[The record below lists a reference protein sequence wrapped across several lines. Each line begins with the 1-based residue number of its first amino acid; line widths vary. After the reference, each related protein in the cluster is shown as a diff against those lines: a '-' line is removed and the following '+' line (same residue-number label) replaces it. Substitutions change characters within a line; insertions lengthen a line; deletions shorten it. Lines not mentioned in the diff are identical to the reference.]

1 MKRVL
6 ITLLLAAFLFT
17 GAAVAA
23 PSKEIKQIVTAEQV
37 EELATDVAL
46 LYMYKN
52 ERMNIAYSTK
62 AFDRALA
69 ELGKKILD
77 FKTITTPETEG
88 LVEFMEFT
96 YDELKDTLHKPY
108 SKETVGYII
117 DYSESLVEAAEG
129 IQELALPKVEVTKE
143 FDMLLKTNEMQ
154 NLLDRANR
162 YYIGYHIGLRDV
174 NSLNQMMQTLSKF
187 NKDLKLV
194 NNYPYKGE
202 QADALATVNRM
213 WKSSQRF
220 YRNIEKSNLPRVVLS
235 TTTFLLENIEKLSKY
250 HAQKVGI
257 KGLMEVASLN

>member
-1 MKRVL
+1 MK
-6 ITLLLAAFLFT
+6 TLLTAIVLSGFFLV
-17 GAAVAA
+17 ASPVKAA
-23 PSKEIKQIVTAEQV
+23 PSKEIRQVVTAEQV

-62 AFDRALA
+62 AFDKALA

-108 SKETVGYII
+108 SKESVGYII

-129 IQELALPKVEVTKE
+129 IQELALPKIEVDKE
-143 FDMLLKTNEMQ
+143 LEMLLRANEMK

-174 NSLNQMMQTLSKF
+174 NSMNQMMQTLSKF

-194 NNYPYKGE
+194 NNYPYKGK
-202 QADALATVNRM
+202 QAEALATVDRM

-235 TTTFLLENIEKLSKY
+235 TTTFLLQNIQKLSDY
-250 HAQKVGI
+250 HARKSGIGGLTKVAA
-257 KGLMEVASLN
+257 L